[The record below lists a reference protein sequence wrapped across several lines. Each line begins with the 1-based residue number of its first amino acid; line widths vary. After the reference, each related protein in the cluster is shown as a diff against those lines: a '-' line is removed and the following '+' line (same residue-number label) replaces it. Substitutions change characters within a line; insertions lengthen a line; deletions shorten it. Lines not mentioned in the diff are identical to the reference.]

1 MSTTCVP
8 EKRCGTQGSGWMSGD
23 NPTVANG
30 NVSRMVCYSWKG
42 NCCRR
47 SNEIEV
53 VNCGQYYIY
62 KLGDTPGCPS
72 RYCGS
77 DN

>member
-1 MSTTCVP
+1 MSATCVP
-8 EKRCGTQGSGWMSGD
+8 EKKCGTQASGWMNGD
-23 NPTVANG
+23 HPKAASG
-30 NVSRMVCYSWKG
+30 NVTRMVCYSW
-42 NCCRR
+42 NSDCCRK

-62 KLGDTPGCPS
+62 KLGDTPACPS
-72 RYCGS
+72 RYCAS